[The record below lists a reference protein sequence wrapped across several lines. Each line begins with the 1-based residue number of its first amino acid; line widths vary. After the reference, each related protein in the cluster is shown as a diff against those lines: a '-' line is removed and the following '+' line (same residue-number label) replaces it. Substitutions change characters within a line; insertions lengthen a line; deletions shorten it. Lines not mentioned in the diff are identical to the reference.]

1 MGLSR
6 APQSRQP
13 DGSSIAAHADAVVLG
28 AQIARPRRFPA
39 PCPQPFVGQLRG
51 AHLIPRTRRFP
62 RSDQIQTR
70 PPAPSTRPARPRVT
84 TRRSRESWARWAG
97 PSGGRARRRG
107 PAPKAAAPLPGAWTP
122 PLPLV
127 LGSWYFFVRRQ
138 HASRYWFKCE
148 KWTQLLT

>member
-28 AQIARPRRFPA
+28 AQIAPPRRFPA
-39 PCPQPFVGQLRG
+39 PYPQPFVGQLRG

-97 PSGGRARRRG
+97 PSGGGRAAVAPPPRPPRPYRAPG
-107 PAPKAAAPLPGAWTP
+107 PRLFHWCSDPGIF
-122 PLPLV
+122 LSDV
-127 LGSWYFFVRRQ
+127 NM
-138 HASRYWFKCE
+138 SRYWFKCE